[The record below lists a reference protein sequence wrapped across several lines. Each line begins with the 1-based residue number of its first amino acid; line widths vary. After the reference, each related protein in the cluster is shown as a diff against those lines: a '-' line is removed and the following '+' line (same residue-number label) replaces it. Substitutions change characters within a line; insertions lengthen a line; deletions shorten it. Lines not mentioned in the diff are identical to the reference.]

1 MKQVTC
7 TVLFTLATVFLSSAQ
22 SLMEEKE
29 KSSYSGIKPAI
40 NATINGSNVKKTVAP
55 DAHSLMPGLARV
67 TKNDLLFPSKARNII
82 YRSQQTGQ
90 PIFVLAK
97 ATFNTNSRVAYAG
110 GQPDESYLQ
119 QLNALLGL
127 SSAEKMFRIDQTCVD
142 PLGGKILRLKQ
153 YYHSLEIDGSESII
167 HINQDGVLTSWNGL
181 YIDPA
186 TIKSTSFP
194 VPQQTAVQKALTD
207 LSGDKQVYDLSDA
220 EKFFLEYSGP
230 EARAVYYIDNK
241 VVQTCVPA
249 YIVEIRPNF
258 VDWMEY
264 VIDANT
270 GNILASYSKTCH
282 VDGPRTSTG
291 TDLNGTQQTINT
303 YQIGTSYYAVDGSRS
318 MFDLSTSSMPDNPV
332 GAIQTLD
339 LKNTWGSSTSFSS
352 IKSST
357 NTFNPTTISAHYIA
371 GKAYDYYFKVHNR
384 NSING
389 SGSTII
395 SFINVADPDN
405 GSAMDNAFWNGKAIY
420 YGNGNTLFKPLAG
433 ALDVG
438 GHELT
443 HGVIQNT
450 ANLAYSGES
459 GAINESMADIFGCMI
474 DSLDWKIGEDV
485 VKPGNYPTGALRDLS
500 DPHNGGTDLSS
511 PGWQPRVLSE
521 KYQGSGDNG
530 GVHINS
536 GIPNYA
542 FYLLAQATKRTS
554 AEKIFYRALT
564 TYLVRSSQFIDLRI
578 ACIQAAKDIFG
589 NTSAEAT
596 ATGNAFDMV
605 EITDGS
611 GTPITPTTD
620 DVIVNNGQ
628 DLLLGYNL
636 NPATSQKLFRLNLKN
651 SGNTTISNTTV
662 TNRPSV
668 TDDGSRAYFVNSV
681 NQIKTVT
688 LTPGSISEQLFES
701 HKIWNNVAI
710 SRDGKRLAATTI
722 DQDTTIYVYDFVT
735 EFWVAYQLYSP
746 TFSDGIKSGGPIYA
760 DALEWNATG
769 DQLVFDCYNEFE
781 NINGSNIAYWDINF
795 IQVWDT
801 TANDFG
807 DGTITKL
814 FPSLPADVSVGNPTF
829 AKNSRSIIAFDYI
842 DEAANELYV
851 VGCNTE
857 TNNVSPITY
866 SNVLSY
872 PNFNRTDHTLA
883 YVYDMGT
890 TTTRK
895 TIWRVDLAADKISPD
910 PAGDEVQLYNY
921 STWPVY
927 YSNGTRL
934 ATSVLPKNTAAQS
947 LLVFPNPNN
956 GDASLLIDANEAS
969 NAVVKITDASGR
981 LLSNIT
987 ITLAAGENNIPLS
1000 LPANAPAGF
1009 YLVAVESGQKKWIGR
1024 LVKI

>member
-1 MKQVTC
+1 MKQIVC
-7 TVLFTLATVFLSSAQ
+7 TIFITLAAVFLSSAQ

-29 KSSYSGIKPAI
+29 KNTYLGIKPEI
-40 NATINGSNVKKTVAP
+40 KATQINGSNRSQDSHT
-55 DAHSLMPGLARV
+55 LMPALERV
-67 TKNDLLFPSKARNII
+67 TKNHLLFPSKERNMI
-82 YRSQQTGQ
+82 YRSPQTGQ
-90 PIFVLAK
+90 PIFVLAQPVSSPT
-97 ATFNTNSRVAYAG
+97 ARLAYTG
-110 GQPDESYLQ
+110 EIPNVSYLL

-127 SSAEKMFRIDQTCVD
+127 SNAEKMFRVYQTDID
-142 PLGGKILRLKQ
+142 PLGGKVLRLKQ
-153 YYHSLEIDGSESII
+153 YYNSLEIEGSESVI
-167 HINQDGVLTSWNGL
+167 HINQNGGLTSWNGL
-181 YIDPA
+181 YINPT
-186 TIKSTSFP
+186 TIKITSFS
-194 VPQQTAVQKALTD
+194 VSEQTAVQKALTD
-207 LSGDKQVYDLSDA
+207 LGADKQVYELSDA
-220 EKFFLEYSGP
+220 EKTFLEYSGP
-230 EARAVYYIDNK
+230 SVRAVYYIDNK

-249 YIVEIRPNF
+249 YIIEIRPNF
-258 VDWMEY
+258 MDWMEY

-270 GNILASYSKTCH
+270 GNILAYYSKTCH
-282 VDGPRTSTG
+282 VDGPRTSKG
-291 TDLNGTQQTINT
+291 ADLNGAQQTINT

-318 MFDLSTSSMPDNPV
+318 MFKLSASSMPDNPV

-339 LKNTWGSSTSFSS
+339 LKNTWGSSTTFTS

-357 NTFNPTTISAHYIA
+357 NIFNATTISAHYIA
-371 GKAYDYYFKVHNR
+371 GKAYEYYSTVHNR

-389 SGSTII
+389 NGSTII
-395 SFINVADPDN
+395 SFINVADPDD
-405 GSAMDNAFWNGKAIY
+405 GTAMDNAFWNGKAIY

-450 ANLAYSGES
+450 ANLSYSGES

-474 DSLDWKIGEDV
+474 DSLDWQIGEDV

-500 DPHNGGTDLSS
+500 DPHNGGTDLSDA
-511 PGWQPRVLSE
+511 GWQPRILSE
-521 KYQGSGDNG
+521 KYKGSSDNG

-542 FYLLAQATKRTS
+542 FYLLAQSTKRTS

-589 NTSAEAT
+589 NSSAEAI
-596 ATGNAFDMV
+596 ATGNAFDTV
-605 EITDGS
+605 EITENS
-611 GTPITPTTD
+611 GTPISPASD
-620 DVIVNNGQ
+620 DVFVNNGK
-628 DLLLGYNL
+628 DLLLAYNT
-636 NPATSQKLFRLNLKN
+636 NTNNSQKLFRLELQTSTK
-651 SGNTTISNTTV
+651 TPISNTV
-662 TNRPSV
+662 ISNKPSV
-668 TDDGSRAYFVNSV
+668 TDDGKKAYFVNSA
-681 NQIKTVT
+681 NQIKMVT
-688 LTPGSISEQLFES
+688 LTLSSISEQIVEQ

-722 DQDTTIYVYDFVT
+722 DQDTSIYVYDFVSQY
-735 EFWVAYQLYSP
+735 WVRYQLYSP

-781 NINGSNIAYWDINF
+781 NVDGSNISYWDINF

-801 TANDFG
+801 IVNDFG

-842 DEAANELYV
+842 DEAASELYV
-851 VGCNTE
+851 MGCNTE
-857 TNNVSPITY
+857 NNDLNAITY

-872 PNFNRTDHTLA
+872 PNFNRTDTKLA
-883 YVYDMGT
+883 YVYDAGT
-890 TTTRK
+890 STTSRK
-895 TIWRVDLAADKISPD
+895 TIWYIDLAADKISSD
-910 PAGDEVQLYNY
+910 PAGTEDVLYDY

-934 ATSVLPKNTAAQS
+934 ATSVLFKTAETQS

-956 GDASLLIDANEAS
+956 GDASLLIEANESS
-969 NAVVKITDASGR
+969 NGVVKITDASGKM
-981 LLSNIT
+981 LSTISIT
-987 ITLAAGENNIPLS
+987 MSAGENNIPLS

-1024 LVKI
+1024 LVKL